1 MEAEHSETIVDKAVA
16 YVKDMLGM
24 PPADRPPDVVA
35 NPEYTDTA
43 PELTSEDAMRLDPHA
58 YAFNKIVERSRRIDE
73 QEKTGHSAV
82 DEHEQAA
89 EKLDRAEGSAQFA
102 LNEIQDISRGMK
114 EDDELPSESE
124 MQDAMERARATH
136 TQEKNRQAQQQSAG
150 W

>member
-35 NPEYTDTA
+35 NPEYSDTA

-58 YAFNKIVERSRRIDE
+58 YAFSKIVERSRRSTATAGEIAD
-73 QEKTGHSAV
+73 TDSAV
-82 DEHEQAA
+82 EAHTESAA
-89 EKLDRAEGSAQFA
+89 QVDRAKGSAEEA
-102 LNEIQDISRGMK
+102 LHEIQDVSRGMR
-114 EDDELPSESE
+114 ETNPENTRPSESE
-124 MQDAMERARATH
+124 MDEIGRSA
-136 TQEKNRQAQQQSAG
+136 EKDRQAQQHSAG

>member
-43 PELTSEDAMRLDPHA
+43 PELTSEDAMGLDPHA
-58 YAFNKIVERSRRIDE
+58 YAFNKIVERSRRSTAT
-73 QEKTGHSAV
+73 TGEIADTDSEV
-82 DEHEQAA
+82 DAHMQAA
-89 EKLDRAEGSAQFA
+89 AQVDRARDSAEKA
-102 LNEIQDISRGMK
+102 LDEIQDISRGIR
-114 EDDELPSESE
+114 ETNPENNFPSERE
-124 MQDAMERARATH
+124 MEEFERADKQH
-136 TQEKNRQAQQQSAG
+136 SAG